1 MTETPRKARGV
12 VYKELPGRQIEFSNQ
27 LLEGVKERV
36 AEYDSGDGYVTY
48 MSVILHLSYTPN
60 PQYLS

>member
-1 MTETPRKARGV
+1 MAETPRKARGAG
-12 VYKELPGRQIEFSNQ
+12 YKELPRRQVEFSNQ
-27 LLEGVKERV
+27 LLVGVKERV
-36 AEYDSGDGYVTY
+36 AEHDSGDGSVIY